1 MSLAIDGVWKAGA
14 WATTVWADGVW
25 AEGATQELIGR
36 KRRGR
41 ARPRKQ
47 TVVEALQ
54 DIREEKD
61 YLAEVLAEAQ
71 TELKLT
77 QLTAHNT
84 VNHNR
89 NIDRIS
95 RKVTELETQVARLRE
110 EEEVLLMLSFV
121 ALEM

>member
-1 MSLAIDGVWKAGA
+1 MASTWGSSWG
-14 WATTVWADGVW
+14 TSWADSWG
-25 AEGATQELIGR
+25 GAAVADTLIGR
-36 KRRGR
+36 KYPSRRRKGIYH
-41 ARPRKQ
+41 PRKPV
-47 TVVEALQ
+47 TLAE
-54 DIREEKD
+54 IKEEKD
-61 YLAEVLAEAQ
+61 YAEEVLAEAQ
-71 TELKLT
+71 TELKLSK
-77 QLTAHNT
+77 LTAHNT